1 MKVRTIAFVILC
13 FAVLGLCL
21 EGRPVRQWL
30 DDATEHPPSRYG
42 YEVSRKDL
50 DGQWQFTVVIAP
62 YSAKALEKVTLQL
75 VGKSSTVLPLPAT
88 DANGRKQ
95 LEFTIAN
102 ENLKGAWLDLDSG
115 PVKYCGPSA
124 TDNFMGFRLNLESAA
139 LVFVS
144 ADDVRVFARKKDAS
158 FEFRLVLPQPRLEI
172 SRAGPPPP
180 AILSATLIGPVEG
193 GTMTIPFHTRSMVG
207 MMPSEDPVM
216 TLPAAAL
223 ENFVVRVVYGH
234 YDTPLKLSKTTT
246 RHLGLGIAAA
256 NAEAGIQGPAPV
268 EQPMK

>member
-1 MKVRTIAFVILC
+1 MRIRTIAIVILC
-13 FAVLGLCL
+13 FAILGLCI

-30 DDATEHPPSRYG
+30 DDATAHPPSRYG

-50 DGQWQFTVVIAP
+50 DGQWQFTVVVTPA
-62 YSAKALEKVTLQL
+62 AEKVLEKAILQL
-75 VGKSSTVLPLPAT
+75 AGKPAKEVPLPTA
-88 DANGRKQ
+88 DASGRKQ
-95 LEFTIAN
+95 LEFTIPK
-102 ENLKGAWLDLDSG
+102 EDLKGAWLDLDSG

-124 TDNFMGFRLNLESAA
+124 TDNFMGFRLNLESAG

-158 FEFRLVLPQPRLEI
+158 FEFRVVLPQPKLEI